1 MNNNVTC
8 TLALRTEKKAGY
20 IFTKFIQRVDM
31 SQEFSSRLRIVVS
44 GEIFETSYCHVSKFP
59 ETLLGNPLRR
69 SKYLDPIKDIYFFD
83 RHRLAFEG
91 ILFYYQSNGKIL
103 CPDNV
108 PFEVFEEELKFFG
121 IKEQSIPEKA
131 REFIL
136 EPFKDTRNQTHDFK
150 SKVWIALQDPNS
162 STHAKAISVWSFTL
176 TLVSII
182 LAILTKSNDDTVNSP
197 LFPYELL
204 CFMWFTVECALR
216 FWSSPDKRH
225 FFRNAVDII
234 DVFSIVIYY
243 AALIV
248 ATFSARSMALLRVF
262 RIANVFRILKL
273 TRYFYGL
280 RLLLYTVYTSRL
292 DLQILGACLLFFI
305 LITSSLMFYV
315 ETSEPKS
322 KIDSILNA
330 VWWAI
335 VTCTTVGYGDTV
347 PMTTLGKLVGACT
360 AIFGALMVLLPVL
373 KLVQSFGDALLAAKP
388 YLRNAERERQSKAS
402 AVELKY

>member
-1 MNNNVTC
+1 MPQD
-8 TLALRTEKKAGY
+8 Y
-20 IFTKFIQRVDM
+20 
-31 SQEFSSRLRIVVS
+31 SSRLTIVVS
-44 GEIFETSYCHVSKFP
+44 GEVFETTYCRVSKFP
-59 ETLLGNPLRR
+59 ETLLGNPSRR
-69 SKYLDPIKDIYFFD
+69 LKYLDPIKDIYFFD

-121 IKEQSIPEKA
+121 IKEQSIPDKA
-131 REFIL
+131 RDYIL
-136 EPFKDTRNQTHDFK
+136 EPLKETHNQPHDFK
-150 SKVWIALQDPNS
+150 SRLWVTLQDPNS
-162 STHAKAISVWSFTL
+162 SAYAKAVSVWSLSL
-176 TLVSII
+176 TFVSIF
-182 LAILTKSNDDTVNSP
+182 LAILTKNNDDSTNSS

-204 CFMWFTVECALR
+204 CFTWFTIECVLR
-216 FWSSPDKRH
+216 FWSSPNRRR
-225 FFRNAVDII
+225 FFRNAVNII
-234 DVFSIVIYY
+234 DIFSVVVYY
-243 AALIV
+243 ATLLV
-248 ATFSARSMALLRVF
+248 ATFNARSMALLRVF

-305 LITSSLMFYV
+305 LITSSLMYFA
-315 ETSEPKS
+315 EMSDPRS
-322 KIDSILNA
+322 KIDNIINA

-347 PMTTLGKLVGACT
+347 PLTSLGKFIGACT

-388 YLRNAERERQSKAS
+388 YLKNSERERNSKTS
-402 AVELKY
+402 VVEIKY

>member
-1 MNNNVTC
+1 MSRELNN
-8 TLALRTEKKAGY
+8 
-20 IFTKFIQRVDM
+20 
-31 SQEFSSRLRIVVS
+31 RLTIVVS
-44 GEIFETSYCHVSKFP
+44 GEVFETSYGHVSKFP
-59 ETLLGNPLRR
+59 ETLLGNPLLR
-69 SKYLDPIKDIYFFD
+69 SKYLDPFKEIYFFD

-91 ILFYYQSNGKIL
+91 ILFYYQSNGQIL

-121 IKEQSIPEKA
+121 IKEKSVPEKA

-136 EPFKDTRNQTHDFK
+136 EPFKCTINETHDFK
-150 SKVWIALQDPNS
+150 AKVWQALQDPDS
-162 STHAKAISVWSFTL
+162 SSYARAISLWSL
-176 TLVSII
+176 TMTVVSII

-204 CFMWFTVECALR
+204 CFTWFTIECSLR
-216 FWSSPDKRH
+216 FWSSPDKKH

-234 DVFSIVIYY
+234 DLLSVIIYY
-243 AALIV
+243 SALIV
-248 ATFSARSMALLRVF
+248 STFSARPMALLRVF
-262 RIANVFRILKL
+262 RIANIFRILKL

-305 LITSSLMFYV
+305 LITSSLMFYA
-315 ETSEPKS
+315 EISEPRS
-322 KIDSILNA
+322 KIDSILSA

-347 PMTTLGKLVGACT
+347 PLTTLGKFVGACT

-388 YLRNAERERQSKAS
+388 YLRKAERERWQNKAS
-402 AVELKY
+402 VIELKY

>member
-1 MNNNVTC
+1 MKTAS
-8 TLALRTEKKAGY
+8 LP
-20 IFTKFIQRVDM
+20 
-31 SQEFSSRLRIVVS
+31 SSKSDPLNPDICIGTSKGVPSRMTIVVS
-44 GEIFETSYCHVSKFP
+44 GEVFETSYVHVAKFP
-59 ETLLGNPLRR
+59 ETLLGNPSQRL
-69 SKYLDPIKDIYFFD
+69 KYLDPTQDIYFFD

-121 IKEQSIPEKA
+121 IKEQSVPEKA

-136 EPFKDTRNQTHDFK
+136 EPFNCSATQPQGLK
-150 SKVWIALQDPNS
+150 SKVWIALQDPDS
-162 STHAKAISVWSFTL
+162 SSYARAISVWSLSL
-176 TLVSII
+176 TFVSIV
-182 LAILTKSNDDTVNSP
+182 LAILTKSNDNSVKSP

-204 CFMWFTVECALR
+204 CFVWFTVEMLLR
-216 FWSSPDKRH
+216 FWSSPNKRR
-225 FFRNAVDII
+225 FFRNAVNII
-234 DVFSIVIYY
+234 DIFSVVVYY
-243 AALIV
+243 ATLLV
-248 ATFSARSMALLRVF
+248 STFNARSMALLRVF
-262 RIANVFRILKL
+262 RIANIFRILKL

-305 LITSSLMFYV
+305 LITSSLMFYA
-315 ETSEPKS
+315 ETSNPKS

-347 PMTTLGKLVGACT
+347 PLTNVGKFVGACT

-388 YLRNAERERQSKAS
+388 YLRNSERERNNKAS

>member
-1 MNNNVTC
+1 
-8 TLALRTEKKAGY
+8 
-20 IFTKFIQRVDM
+20 M
-31 SQEFSSRLRIVVS
+31 SQELNNRLRIVVS
-44 GEIFETSYCHVSKFP
+44 GEVFETSYGHVSRFP
-59 ETLLGNPLRR
+59 ETLLGNPMLRN
-69 SKYLDPIKDIYFFD
+69 KYLDPIKEVYFFD

-91 ILFYYQSNGKIL
+91 ILFYYQSKGQIL

-121 IKEQSIPEKA
+121 IKEKSVPEKA

-136 EPFKDTRNQTHDFK
+136 EPFKCSLNQTHDFK
-150 SKVWIALQDPNS
+150 AKVWLALQDPNS
-162 STHAKAISVWSFTL
+162 SSHARAISIWSL
-176 TLVSII
+176 TMTVVSII
-182 LAILTKSNDDTVNSP
+182 LAILTKSNDDTLNSP

-204 CFMWFTVECALR
+204 CFTWFTIECGLR
-216 FWSSPDKRH
+216 FWSSPDKKH

-234 DVFSIVIYY
+234 DILSVIIYY

-248 ATFSARSMALLRVF
+248 STFSARPMALLRVF
-262 RIANVFRILKL
+262 RVANIFRILKL

-305 LITSSLMFYV
+305 LITSSLMYYA
-315 ETSEPKS
+315 ELSEPRS

-347 PMTTLGKLVGACT
+347 PLTTLGKLLGACT

-388 YLRNAERERQSKAS
+388 YLRKAERERWQHKAS
-402 AVELKY
+402 LIELKY